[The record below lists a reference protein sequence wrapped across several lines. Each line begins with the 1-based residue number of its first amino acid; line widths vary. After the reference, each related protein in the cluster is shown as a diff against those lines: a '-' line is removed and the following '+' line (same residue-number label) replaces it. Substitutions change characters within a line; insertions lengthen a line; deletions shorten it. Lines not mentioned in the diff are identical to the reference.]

1 MFPYGTIHLG
11 AGAAMAPGMSSDL
24 DMCVVPCS
32 KSWTIPKSQRLR
44 STIPS
49 DGIPLVC
56 GGCVG
61 TPADCSYSD
70 KCYRYIP
77 EADTWEETGS
87 MSGKKRG
94 QAADYTDSLGLAM
107 AYFDDPLE
115 VTRDGVDFEL
125 LADYPNGDEV
135 FGSDSGC
142 LVVIDDRDFV
152 VD

>member
-1 MFPYGTIHLG
+1 
-11 AGAAMAPGMSSDL
+11 MAPGMSSDL
-24 DMCVVPCS
+24 DMWSHVQKVGQSQSPKDYVVH
-32 KSWTIPKSQRLR
+32 
-44 STIPS
+44 TIPS

-107 AYFDDPLE
+107 AYFDAPLE

-142 LVVIDDRDFV
+142 LVAIDDRDFV